1 MQKIDTGIQSGDLA
15 IESERVKSAKLF
27 DIGVPMESMIAL
39 TFQIQFVNVAVCRNE
54 PQLIYLVLFAG
65 REAFVAGRNRYFGD
79 GLLQKI
85 HDVLT
90 VRISRNRRV
99 QVRSVNSID
108 KSVELIISKRFND
121 LIPSRVPKP

>member
-1 MQKIDTGIQSGDLA
+1 MQKIDTGVQSGDLA

-39 TFQIQFVNVAVCRNE
+39 TFQIQFVNVAVCRHE
-54 PQLIYLVLFAG
+54 PQLIYLVPFAG